1 MAAGAK
7 VLVVEHKTPLGMRM
21 AFLLTCAGCD
31 VQAVHTG
38 RGAMELALENPF
50 DLIILSTELP
60 DLSAFEV
67 CRKLKEAPVSRAT
80 PVVFVS
86 TKFCEHGIQRGLEL
100 GAADYITTPFEATD
114 FIFRIISQTKPKT
127 PPVMALSRKEVA
139 GLQTMGELEK

>member
-1 MAAGAK
+1 MTARSK

-21 AFLLTCAGCD
+21 AFLLTCAGRE

-38 RGAMELALENPF
+38 RGAIELALESPF

-60 DLSAFEV
+60 DLNAFEI
-67 CRKLKEAPVSRAT
+67 CRKLKQSRISCHT

-86 TKFCEHGIQRGLEL
+86 ARSNEQNIQHALEV

-114 FIFRIISQTKPKT
+114 FIFRIVSQAKAKT
-127 PPVMALSRKEVA
+127 LSVMAFSRKEA
-139 GLQTMGELEK
+139 TGLQTMCQC